1 MDKYLIIGSY
11 SIRRIQANMASIR
24 PDPQQRVSFHLD
36 TILFFH
42 EWILF
47 NLEPCP
53 HVFNQR
59 CIIESIGQLYIIIDA
74 IFIYVIIRIFN
85 MQHLT
90 CAECK
95 CSPEACSSVI
105 WNCKNCIKKS
115 SCCCI
120 SAHTNKFNLWK
131 RSYFFQQVSQN
142 IKRTFVAAL
151 GIEILCIICAEI
163 EENIGIS
170 VFGFN
175 LYGIVIAYILG
186 FALAG
191 FSTFMTILGRY
202 DFKNT
207 KEANH
212 IRGCCSFLEE
222 NATKGF
228 VFNLITT
235 FANFKR
241 GFAQFIVHRHDPQM
255 KFILKTSLI
264 ILITAESACILT
276 AETVTLL
283 FYQYSIFLAIPL
295 ALVIGTFTLTLVE
308 STRRIRNHQSKAQD
322 CNCEN
327 SECTDCSSD
336 SQSQYSKFSN
346 FRRLDKKS
354 SQSL

>member
-1 MDKYLIIGSY
+1 
-11 SIRRIQANMASIR
+11 
-24 PDPQQRVSFHLD
+24 
-36 TILFFH
+36 
-42 EWILF
+42 
-47 NLEPCP
+47 
-53 HVFNQR
+53 
-59 CIIESIGQLYIIIDA
+59 
-74 IFIYVIIRIFN
+74 

-95 CSPEACSSVI
+95 CSPEACSDVI
-105 WNCKNCIKKS
+105 WKCKNCNKK

-120 SAHTNKFNLWK
+120 LAHTNRFNLWK
-131 RSYFFQQVSQN
+131 RTSFLRHLSRN
-142 IKRTFVAAL
+142 IRIAFVAAL

-163 EENIGIS
+163 GEYIGIS

-175 LYGIVIAYILG
+175 LYGIIIAYTLG

-191 FSTFMTILGRY
+191 LSTFMTILGRY

-207 KEANH
+207 KEAMH

-222 NATKGF
+222 TASKGF

-235 FANFKR
+235 FVNFKR
-241 GFAQFIVHRHDPQM
+241 GFTHIADNWNNPQM
-255 KFILKTSLI
+255 KNILKTSLI

-308 STRRIRNHQSKAQD
+308 STRKIRNQQSKVQD

-327 SECTDCSSD
+327 AECKNCSSNSHSHFVSLSD
-336 SQSQYSKFSN
+336 
-346 FRRLDKKS
+346 FRRLRKDS
-354 SQSL
+354 SRPF